1 MLSLK
6 EILNKILSL
15 LDAFEKKAQLV
26 IFILLLTSVVVPWF
40 MFDYFNGQLEEC
52 KRMGSDNNK
61 AYEIKI
67 DLLRSELSK
76 TKEDY
81 VNEVRN
87 CKTELIA
94 LIREVK
100 TIQKNINK

>member
-1 MLSLK
+1 MLTIKELILK
-6 EILNKILSL
+6 AISL

-26 IFILLLTSVVVPWF
+26 IFILFLTSVVVPWF

-52 KRMGSDNNK
+52 KRMGSDANK

-76 TKEDY
+76 TNEDY

-100 TIQKNINK
+100 SIQKNINR

>member
-26 IFILLLTSVVVPWF
+26 IFILLITSVVIPYF
-40 MFDYFNGQLEEC
+40 LFKYFDVQLEEC
-52 KRMGSDNNK
+52 KQMSSDNNK

-100 TIQKNINK
+100 SIQKNINK

>member
-1 MLSLK
+1 MLTIKELILK
-6 EILNKILSL
+6 AISL

-26 IFILLLTSVVVPWF
+26 IFILLITSVVIPYSLF
-40 MFDYFNGQLEEC
+40 KYFNVQLEEC
-52 KRMGSDNNK
+52 KQMSSDNNK

-76 TKEDY
+76 TNEDY

-100 TIQKNINK
+100 TIQKNINR